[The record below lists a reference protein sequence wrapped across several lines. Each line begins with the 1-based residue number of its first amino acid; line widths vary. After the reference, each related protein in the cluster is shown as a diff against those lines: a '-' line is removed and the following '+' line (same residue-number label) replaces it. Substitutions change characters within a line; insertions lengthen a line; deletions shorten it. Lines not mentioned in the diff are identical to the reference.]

1 MYNEALS
8 IARAQKAKSLELRTG
23 LKLARLRQ
31 KQGRPEAAINLLK
44 PLCSW
49 CTEGVLTCRKRE
61 RCWNLAFEN
70 L

>member
-49 CTEGVLTCRKRE
+49 CTEGLDSPDLQEARALLESRV
-61 RCWNLAFEN
+61 
-70 L
+70 